1 MSLSFQVLRVHEKEG
16 QHVVFDEGNEE
27 MATETQRDTELTKF
41 FELISDPM
49 RQSIQRELF
58 TNVLREKNTTI
69 ADTIHTI
76 VTDKGDFGDQSPSA
90 SRGKKVIDF
99 GT

>member
-1 MSLSFQVLRVHEKEG
+1 
-16 QHVVFDEGNEE
+16 
-27 MATETQRDTELTKF
+27 
-41 FELISDPM
+41 M
-49 RQSIQRELF
+49 RQSVQRELF

>member
-1 MSLSFQVLRVHEKEG
+1 
-16 QHVVFDEGNEE
+16 
-27 MATETQRDTELTKF
+27 
-41 FELISDPM
+41 M
-49 RQSIQRELF
+49 RQSVQRELF

-69 ADTIHTI
+69 ADTIHAI
-76 VTDKGDFGDQSPSA
+76 VTDKGDDFGDQSPSA